1 MSEAEF
7 VTVARVGDIPDGQGA
22 SYVVGEKVVG
32 VFNDGGVYSAI
43 NDLCPHMGA
52 SLADG
57 HLEEGVVACPWHGWR
72 FRVSDGT
79 WCDNKRIKT
88 DSYEVRV
95 VGDEIQ
101 VRVGRSLT
109 HVIERNCPCPCPAI
123 PRSVTPPD
131 RVNKRIKSDSYEVRI
146 VGDAIQVRVP
156 A

>member
-7 VTVARVGDIPDGQGA
+7 VTVARVGEIPDGRGA
-22 SYVVGEKVVG
+22 SYVVGEKVIG

-57 HLEEGVVACPWHGWR
+57 QLEDGVVACPWHGWR
-72 FRVSDGT
+72 YRVSDGT

-101 VRVGRSLT
+101 VRV
-109 HVIERNCPCPCPAI
+109 VKDA
-123 PRSVTPPD
+123 PD
-131 RVNKRIKSDSYEVRI
+131 
-146 VGDAIQVRVP
+146 A
-156 A
+156 